1 MSTHSQMATSMR
13 AAVRNF
19 FIGPEGIEGAA
30 LVEFTL
36 FAPMLMLLILGLTDF
51 GVYIY
56 RMTQVEVAAQA
67 GAQYAIQRGAFN
79 AAGIA
84 SAVTNTACPSGS
96 CGGFGAT
103 ISASPAP
110 FQFCGCPSNS
120 GVTKIAAGACT
131 GGLICPADG
140 SVAGTYVTVQTQAT
154 YNTSLPSVLSA
165 MPLLITYSNASVCP
179 GGPTVMCASSTVR
192 IQ

>member
-1 MSTHSQMATSMR
+1 MSPRCRIAASIRATAR
-13 AAVRNF
+13 HLLV
-19 FIGPEGIEGAA
+19 GPEATEGAA

-51 GVYIY
+51 GLYIY

-84 SAVTNTACPSGS
+84 AAVTNSACPSGS
-96 CGGFGAT
+96 CAGFGAT
-103 ISASPAP
+103 ISASPVP

-131 GGLICPADG
+131 GGMVCPADG

-165 MPLLITYSNASVCP
+165 MPLLITYSNVSVCP
-179 GGPTVMCASSTVR
+179 GGTTVMCASSTVR

>member
-1 MSTHSQMATSMR
+1 MSSHTRISSLR
-13 AAVRNF
+13 AAVRAFVN
-19 FIGPEGIEGAA
+19 GPEGTEGAA
-30 LVEFTL
+30 LLEFTL

-51 GVYIY
+51 GLYIF

-84 SAVTNTACPSGS
+84 AAVTNTACPSGS
-96 CGGFGAT
+96 CSGFGAT

-110 FQFCGCPSNS
+110 VQFCGCPSNS

-131 GGLICPADG
+131 GGLICPSDG
-140 SVAGTYVTVQTQAT
+140 SVAGTYVTVQTQAP

-165 MPLLITYSNASVCP
+165 MPLLITYSNASTCP
-179 GGPTVMCASSTVR
+179 GGVSALCASATVR

>member
-1 MSTHSQMATSMR
+1 MSFRTRISASMC

-19 FIGPEGIEGAA
+19 LVGPEGTEGAA
-30 LVEFTL
+30 LVEFTF
-36 FAPMLMLLILGLTDF
+36 FAPILMLLILGLTDY

-67 GAQYAIQRGAFN
+67 GAQYALQRGAFN
-79 AAGIA
+79 AAGIV
-84 SAVTNTACPSGS
+84 SAVTNTSCPSGS
-96 CGGFGAT
+96 CTGFGAT

-110 FQFCGCPSNS
+110 IQFCGCPSNS

-131 GGLICPADG
+131 GGMVCPVDG
-140 SVAGTYVTVQTQAT
+140 SIAGTYVTVQTQAT
-154 YNTSLPSVLSA
+154 YDTSLPSVLSV
-165 MPLLITYSNASVCP
+165 MPLLISYSNASACP
-179 GGPTVMCASSTVR
+179 GGVSALCASATVR